1 MEMKLTAMEELLR
14 NLKNMGEVIPTETT
28 DTTLMAII
36 SAVELT
42 FLENERQQIIKAFNT
57 GEANVWD
64 RHKNEND
71 FDFEGGTDYFEKYY
85 KTLNDLV

>member
-42 FLENERQQIIKAFNT
+42 FLEKERQQIIKAFNT

-85 KTLNDLV
+85 KTLNDLI

>member
-1 MEMKLTAMEELLR
+1 MEELLR

-42 FLENERQQIIKAFNT
+42 FLEKERQQIIKAFNT

-85 KTLNDLV
+85 KTLNDLI

>member
-1 MEMKLTAMEELLR
+1 MEIKLTAMEELLR

-42 FLENERQQIIKAFNT
+42 FLEKERQQIIKAFNT